1 MPPKRYD
8 GGLSQASPAQQGRAA
23 DLRNSAPMDRSDI
36 LTLNRIVHSSDKMG
50 KFASTPNPYRD
61 TTSSYDPRAQQAL
74 DAIEKK
80 YR

>member
-50 KFASTPNPYRD
+50 NPNPYRD